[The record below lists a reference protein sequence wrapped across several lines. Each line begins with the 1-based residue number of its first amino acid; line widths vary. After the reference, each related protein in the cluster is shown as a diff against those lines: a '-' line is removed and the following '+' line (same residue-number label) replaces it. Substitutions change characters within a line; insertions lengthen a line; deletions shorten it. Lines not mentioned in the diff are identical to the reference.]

1 MRVTTSNRNGA
12 ITDITSYLSLNGI
25 QVKSLNVKKN
35 KDKNS
40 LIIDLYLKIG
50 KNVDGADYIRG
61 LQSIEGVIGVENAK
75 Y

>member
-1 MRVTTSNRNGA
+1 MDKREL
-12 ITDITSYLSLNGI
+12 SYISPNA
-25 QVKSLNVKKN
+25 
-35 KDKNS
+35 
-40 LIIDLYLKIG
+40 KIG

>member
-1 MRVTTSNRNGA
+1 M
-12 ITDITSYLSLNGI
+12 
-25 QVKSLNVKKN
+25 NVKKN